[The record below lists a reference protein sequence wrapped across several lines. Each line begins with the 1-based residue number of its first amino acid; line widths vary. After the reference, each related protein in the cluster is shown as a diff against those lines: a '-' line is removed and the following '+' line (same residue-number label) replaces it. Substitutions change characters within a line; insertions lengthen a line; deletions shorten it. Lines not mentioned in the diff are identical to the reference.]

1 LLRIARLCRRSF
13 KMHFSVTIAVPL
25 LLLALPAFASTNTEM
40 QIVNAHRERALM
52 PVRRHHAA
60 LKAGKRGSIPII
72 ARAAEIERRSTAAK
86 CTKRTIKKV
95 AHKSSSH
102 KSSKPAKK
110 FSKKGGK
117 KLAKQSSKKPAKQ
130 TNRKITTAQASV
142 SGGTTGTA
150 TFFNQDGTEGACG
163 IGGVQP
169 DSALLVALC
178 PADFKAACG
187 KPIHITNHLTGKSVV
202 AKGNDECPGCACNHI
217 DLSIGAYQAL
227 GSPASVGVIPISFTV
242 G

>member
-1 LLRIARLCRRSF
+1 
-13 KMHFSVTIAVPL
+13 MHFSVTIAVPL
-25 LLLALPAFASTNTEM
+25 LLLALPAFASTNAEL
-40 QIVNAHRERALM
+40 QIVDVHRERALM

-60 LKAGKRGSIPII
+60 LEAGKRGSIPII
-72 ARAAEIERRSTAAK
+72 ARAAEIERRSTAK

-110 FSKKGGK
+110 VSKKGGK
-117 KLAKQSSKKPAKQ
+117 KQSSKKPAKQ
-130 TNRKITTAQASV
+130 TNRKITTADASV

-202 AKGNDECPGCACNHI
+202 AKGNDECPECACDHI

-227 GSPASVGVIPISFTV
+227 GSPARIGVIPILFTV